1 MEIYKINQISLN
13 QTKTQL
19 SLCYNHGIRT
29 YQINDY
35 SLKTSS
41 NSSEVI
47 LGEISLASLLYE
59 LNIIVFTGSE
69 HNEKYS
75 NKKLVVY
82 DLSKHKEIY
91 YTLFKEP
98 ITDIKSISKYI
109 FITSSNQ
116 LSIFSF
122 NDLNSISLIRTL
134 TFANKSMFNY
144 QLWTNQSE
152 KENVGK
158 IYLLMLSEK
167 DNNINIF
174 SYFDNEFE
182 HDQTSNLVSSYKKI
196 QNFFYDEMY
205 KLIFVVEV
213 NGQLF
218 TSYNSDKY
226 QKVAEYYRGK
236 NPGIITSI
244 CGINNNYFA
253 AANLN
258 KTIHIFSVTN
268 HQKNNIT
275 TFIYNFINPQTISS
289 SLKIRFNELIH
300 ENENDFYSDYFKK
313 KGSVLVFVKE
323 ANSLNVICYNGFAYV
338 IKVNYNRLTYDITE
352 RKNIIQEDLENMGAS
367 IEIGTT
373 GLHLYTI
380 NKLESREK
388 LKESWKI
395 I

>member
-13 QTKTQL
+13 QPKTQL

-47 LGEISLASLLYE
+47 LGEISVASLLYE

-82 DLSKHKEIY
+82 DLTKHKEIY
-91 YTLFKEP
+91 YTLFKDP

-116 LSIFSF
+116 LSIFSYS
-122 NDLNSISLIRTL
+122 DLSSISLIRTL
-134 TFANKSMFNY
+134 TFANKTMFNY

-152 KENVGK
+152 KQNVGK
-158 IYLLMLSEK
+158 IYLLMLCER

-182 HDQTSNLVSSYKKI
+182 HDQTSNLISSYKTI

-205 KLIFVVEV
+205 KLIFIVEG

-218 TSYNSDKY
+218 TSYSSDKY
-226 QKVAEYYRGK
+226 EKMAEYYRGK
-236 NPGIITSI
+236 NIGVITSI
-244 CGINNNYFA
+244 CGINNNYIA
-253 AANLN
+253 AANLD
-258 KTIHIFSVTN
+258 KTIHIFSVTS
-268 HQKNNIT
+268 QKKNNIT
-275 TFIYNFINPQTISS
+275 TFLYNFINPQSISS
-289 SLKIRFNELIH
+289 SLKIRFSELIQ

-313 KGSVLVFVKE
+313 KGSILVFSKE
-323 ANSLNVICYNGFAYV
+323 TNSLNVICYNGFAYV
-338 IKVNYNRLTYDITE
+338 IKINYNRLTYDITE
-352 RKNIIQEDLENMGAS
+352 RKNIIQENLENMGAS
-367 IEIGTT
+367 IEIGTS

-380 NKLESREK
+380 NKLETKEK
-388 LKESWKI
+388 IKESWKI